1 MQNSTTGI
9 APERIWSFY
18 VVIALALLGAAYQL
32 VRLQIT
38 GFDAFAERAL
48 DNRQQRLTL
57 PAPRGV
63 VYDRNGVLLAQNV
76 PAISVSI
83 TPALLPEDAG
93 RLAELYARLSEL
105 TGVPISTPPL
115 DAGNATG
122 NRIGDDSPSPGIQE
136 LVFLQETNAP
146 YRPVVIAPDLSREK
160 ALVLGAE
167 LRSLPGV
174 QLEVRALRDYPTG
187 ALTAHVVGYMGPIT
201 EDQSDYYVNLG
212 FDPARDRIGYAGI
225 ENRMQ
230 DVMAGRNGYKE
241 VEVDVAGRELRTLG
255 EGQAPVPGQSVV
267 LTIDVR
273 LQAAAEAA
281 LANRMKIEN
290 QIAQADT
297 NLLRPPQPVTNG
309 VAIAINPQT
318 GEVLAMVSLPTYDNA
333 MFSRFIP
340 AAYYQEMADH
350 PYKPLF
356 NNAISGEYPPG
367 SVFKVAVAAGAL
379 QEGVVTADQV
389 IFDPGEIIIT
399 NRYFPNDPGKTR
411 RVVCYNRAGHG
422 DVNFIRG
429 IAVSCDVYFYAL
441 GGGYEAGGVQDGGL
455 GIDRLHNYATMLG
468 FDQLT
473 GIELPGERKGLMP
486 TRDWKR
492 LNIGEN
498 WSTGDTYIA
507 SIGQGYVLSTPLQ
520 VLMAYTPFINRDGYV
535 RKPTLIREVR
545 DGEGNVLRTASVQNQ
560 SQTALTPY
568 VIEQVSLGLRQVMID
583 GTGKKLAVEGINLAG
598 KSGTAEYCDNVAQ
611 AADRCQYGSW
621 PAHAWMVAYAPYE
634 KPEIAVVV
642 FVYSG
647 EEGSTVAGPVAQE
660 IIDAYFALKGMSPAA
675 G

>member
-1 MQNSTTGI
+1 M
-9 APERIWSFY
+9 
-18 VVIALALLGAAYQL
+18 IALALLGAAYQL

-48 DNRQQRLTL
+48 DNREQRLTL

-297 NLLRPPQPVTNG
+297 NPLRPPQPVTNG

>member
-1 MQNSTTGI
+1 MQNTSASI
-9 APERIWSFY
+9 APDRIWSFY

-32 VRLQIT
+32 VRLQVT
-38 GFDAFAERAL
+38 GFDAYTVRAI

-76 PAISVSI
+76 PAISVLI
-83 TPALLPEDAG
+83 TPALLPEDSG

-105 TGVPISTPPL
+105 TGVPVSTPPL

-146 YRPVVIAPDLSREK
+146 YRPVVIAPDISREQ

-167 LRSLPGV
+167 LRTMPGV

-201 EDQSDYYVNLG
+201 EDQSDFYVNLG

-273 LQAAAEAA
+273 LQAAAAAA

-297 NLLRPPQPVTNG
+297 DPLRPPQPVTNG

-318 GEVLAMVSLPTYDNA
+318 GEVLAMVSLPTYDNT

-340 AAYYQEMADH
+340 ATYYQEMADH

-379 QEGVVTADQV
+379 QEGVVTAEQE

-422 DVNFIRG
+422 DVNFITG

-441 GGGYEAGGVQDGGL
+441 GGGYEAGGVKDGGL
-455 GIDRLHNYATMLG
+455 GIDRVHKYATMLG

-473 GIELPGERKGLMP
+473 GIELPGERKGLIP

-520 VLMAYTPFINRDGYV
+520 VLMAHTPFINRDGFV

-545 DGEGNVLRTASVQNQ
+545 DGEGNVLRTASVQNH

-568 VIEQVSLGLRQVMID
+568 VIDQVSLGLRQVMID
-583 GTGKKLAVEGINLAG
+583 GTGKKLGVEGINLAG

-611 AADRCQYGSW
+611 AADRCQFGAW
-621 PAHAWMVAYAPYE
+621 PAHSWMVAYAPYE

-660 IIDAYFALKGMSPAA
+660 IIDAYFVLKGMSPAA

>member
-1 MQNSTTGI
+1 M
-9 APERIWSFY
+9 
-18 VVIALALLGAAYQL
+18 IALALLGAAYQL
-32 VRLQIT
+32 VRLQVT
-38 GFDAFAERAL
+38 GFDAYTVRAI

-76 PAISVSI
+76 PAISVLI
-83 TPALLPEDAG
+83 TPALLPEDSG

-105 TGVPISTPPL
+105 TGVPVSTPPL

-146 YRPVVIAPDLSREK
+146 YRPVVIAPDISREQ

-167 LRSLPGV
+167 LRTMPGV

-201 EDQSDYYVNLG
+201 EDQSDFYVNLG

-273 LQAAAEAA
+273 LQAAAAAA

-297 NLLRPPQPVTNG
+297 NPLRPPQPVTNG

-318 GEVLAMVSLPTYDNA
+318 GEVLAMVSLPTYDNT

-340 AAYYQEMADH
+340 ATYYQEMADH

-379 QEGVVTADQV
+379 QEGVVTAEQE

-441 GGGYEAGGVQDGGL
+441 GGGYEAGGVKDGGL
-455 GIDRLHNYATMLG
+455 GIDRVHKYATMLG

-473 GIELPGERKGLMP
+473 GIELPGERKGLIP

-520 VLMAYTPFINRDGYV
+520 VLMAHTPFINRDGFV

-545 DGEGNVLRTASVQNQ
+545 DGEGNVLRTASVQNH

-568 VIEQVSLGLRQVMID
+568 VIDQVSLGLRQVMID
-583 GTGKKLAVEGINLAG
+583 GTGKKLGVEGINLAG

-611 AADRCQYGSW
+611 AADRCQFGAW
-621 PAHAWMVAYAPYE
+621 PAHSWMVVYAPYE

-660 IIDAYFALKGMSPAA
+660 IIDAYFVLKGMSPAA